1 MRKKLLVLFSIG
13 MLFTQQAVASS
24 QCSFQAPDEIHCS
37 TCTTLNDFA
46 LYANKG
52 FSTSS
57 IQVTGNNGSH
67 VIVTKGLF
75 WQPLSFSVSP
85 GRWGS
90 WGVDL
95 SYPSRTLAQVYAQ
108 DVNGLVNDPLNN
120 DGRMLYVAL
129 NAKCKQIEKEEAAKP
144 ENWDWSEIELTLN
157 FSEAYF
163 NSPAWSYL
171 LSATQGYGSLDFY
184 VPYDTCSACG
194 SEPEPG
200 SATAPN
206 APTMDFDEYNLGFM

>member
-1 MRKKLLVLFSIG
+1 LIESQRGRSLSEYATYNVLVTNGDTAVSVEVQLATRSINNNVMG
-13 MLFTQQAVASS
+13 VVITLGSIWDKSANLVSAYAISGNPRGTWATQNRVPS
-24 QCSFQAPDEIHCS
+24 
-37 TCTTLNDFA
+37 
-46 LYANKG
+46 
-52 FSTSS
+52 STSD
-57 IQVTGNNGSH
+57 H
-67 VIVTKGLF
+67 
-75 WQPLSFSVSP
+75 
-85 GRWGS
+85 
-90 WGVDL
+90 
-95 SYPSRTLAQVYAQ
+95 
-108 DVNGLVNDPLNN
+108 
-120 DGRMLYVAL
+120 
-129 NAKCKQIEKEEAAKP
+129 KCDQLKKEEAAKP

>member
-1 MRKKLLVLFSIG
+1 LYSAG
-13 MLFTQQAVASS
+13 QQR
-24 QCSFQAPDEIHCS
+24 E
-37 TCTTLNDFA
+37 
-46 LYANKG
+46 
-52 FSTSS
+52 
-57 IQVTGNNGSH
+57 IQVTGNNGSSIY
-67 VIVTKGLF
+67 VSKGIF
-75 WQPLSFSVSP
+75 WETATLSLEL
-85 GRWGS
+85 GIAGTWGFTTY
-90 WGVDL
+90 
-95 SYPSRTLAQVYAQ
+95 YPSFTYAQVRAR
-108 DVNGLVNDPLNN
+108 DINGIVIGSLRDN
-120 DGRMLYVAL
+120 GRILYGAL